1 MGRSLNVQRCSAGSV
16 VAAASPSAREADLVD
31 GVSEWPPSEVPCDND
46 GKQQAAGGF
55 QTDPVGL
62 GF

>member
-31 GVSEWPPSEVPCDND
+31 GVSEWPLSEVPCYND
-46 GKQQAAGGF
+46 GKQQSAVVF
-55 QTDPVGL
+55 KLPVGL